1 MVKGWVCMSNQKAL
15 SSSELATLWM
25 TYQQKTMIQRIL
37 EYFIEKA
44 DDDEA
49 RRILVETHKKVEV
62 YVGRI
67 TSMFEDEG
75 CIVPVGFTS
84 EDVNPGVPKLFDHMF
99 DIMFLRQL
107 KAISMGLHTLHI
119 NMSYR
124 EDLILF
130 YKELTGFTQTVYQ
143 NCMDYL
149 SEKDVLPGP
158 PAVTM
163 PKSVEFAQS
172 PNYMAGFNIF
182 SDKRTLNT
190 VEVAYLYFGIES
202 NTLGMQMMTGFAQVA
217 NEQEVKKYFI
227 KGKELSKKIVS
238 DYSKVLLQ
246 SDIQAPSS
254 PGARATDSTISPFS
268 DKLMMYCTSL
278 FTNFGLGSNAL
289 GTAFSLRSDLPVMLA
304 STAKDILSFG
314 HDGGKIMAKNGWM
327 EQPPSMEDRNKLF
340 K

>member
-1 MVKGWVCMSNQKAL
+1 MTDKKAL
-15 SSSELATLWM
+15 CSSELATLWM

-44 DDDEA
+44 DDEEA
-49 RRILVETHKKVEV
+49 KRILVDTHTNVKKYVE
-62 YVGRI
+62 RLI
-67 TSMFEDEG
+67 SLFEDEG
-75 CIVPVGFTS
+75 CVIPAGFTA
-84 EDVNPGVPKLFDHMF
+84 EDVNPGVPKLFDHHF

-107 KAISMGLHTLHI
+107 KAISMGLHTLHV
-119 NMSYR
+119 NLSYR
-124 EDLILF
+124 KDLILL
-130 YKELTGFTQTVYQ
+130 YKELTGMTQTAYEK
-143 NCMDYL
+143 CMDYL
-149 SEKDVLPGP
+149 REKDVLPGP
-158 PAVTM
+158 PAVT
-163 PKSVEFAQS
+163 PPRTIEFAQS

-182 SDKRTLNT
+182 SDKRVLNT

-217 NEQEVKKYFI
+217 NEPEVKKYFI
-227 KGKELSKKIVS
+227 KGKEVSKKIIS

-246 SDIQAPSS
+246 SDIQAPSPS
-254 PGARATDSTISPFS
+254 GGRATISTIAPFS

-304 STAKDILSFG
+304 STAKDILTYG
-314 HDGGKIMAKNGWM
+314 QDGGKIMAKNGWM
-327 EQPPSMEDRNKLF
+327 EQPPSMEDRNKLV